1 MILEAILLGLSTGTY
16 CAMYCGPVLIPFLCG
31 TEKISYK
38 RNAGLVGTFI
48 GARLVMY
55 FILGAVFGS
64 MGLLVQEFFD
74 PSFARYLSIYAYI
87 FCGIALLFSS
97 LGMRFPWGTDNNP
110 HKGCKVPKLRHLGN
124 DFVTAAVAGLAVG
137 LHICPPLWTAI
148 VRSIFGGNGIPGLF
162 YFIFFYIGTL
172 PYFLPMLGIPF
183 ITKRAGVIK
192 RIARIS
198 QFIMSLY
205 FIIFAGL
212 IPLFFG
218 A

>member
-31 TEKISYK
+31 TEKAAYK
-38 RNAGLVGTFI
+38 RNTGLVGTFV
-48 GARLVMY
+48 GFRLVMY
-55 FILGAVFGS
+55 FILGAIFGAF
-64 MGLLVQEFFD
+64 GLLVNEFFD
-74 PSFARYLSIYAYI
+74 PSFARKLSIFAYI
-87 FCGIALLFSS
+87 FCGLALLLNS
-97 LGMRFPWGTDNNP
+97 LGVRFPWACKDA
-110 HKGCKVPKLRHLGN
+110 GCKVPKLKKIGN
-124 DFVTAAVAGLAVG
+124 DFVTAAFAGLAVG

-162 YFIFFYIGTL
+162 YFVFFYIGTL
-172 PYFLPMLGIPF
+172 PYFLPLLGIPF
-183 ITKRAGVIK
+183 ITKRVGSIK
-192 RIARIS
+192 QIGRIA
-198 QFIMSLY
+198 QFVMSIY